1 MKVILG
7 DNQFFGINHVNQS
20 KGDEDKSRFSTT
32 DSIIDFIET
41 AIDQGLDGFMIN
53 ANDHGFR
60 IAQDKRFQSKEIH
73 YSIPYP
79 HKYANLVN
87 EKGLLNALAIILSR
101 QRLRSI
107 GDMAAF
113 CLGQNMHSLTRIL
126 ISTEVPKRL
135 PKGSRVY
142 LQNIITDMII
152 GLDDAELLRTYI
164 QKVRSLGYTPGFITL
179 NPIKLDSMLSSL
191 DMDLSDLMICYNI
204 NNIGFNIFP
213 SLEAV
218 VAFTKKTTT
227 YKKMGMSILASGAA
241 SAHEAIEYIKQLP
254 LDYIVFGSS
263 NIDNIKS
270 NLLQIRQN

>member
-7 DNQFFGINHVNQS
+7 DNQFFGINHVNQA

-32 DSIIDFIET
+32 DLIIDFIVT

-53 ANDHGFR
+53 ANDHGYKIVQEKQFR
-60 IAQDKRFQSKEIH
+60 SHEIH

-87 EKGLLNALAIILSR
+87 EKGLLNALTTILSR
-101 QRLRSI
+101 QRLRSLR
-107 GDMAAF
+107 DLADF
-113 CLGQNMHSLTRIL
+113 CINQNMYSLTRIL
-126 ISTEVPKRL
+126 ISTEVPKKL

-164 QKVRSLGYTPGFITL
+164 QKVRSLGYTPGLITL
-179 NPIKLDSMLSSL
+179 NPIKLDSLLSSL
-191 DMDLSDLMICYNI
+191 DIDLSDLMICYNV
-204 NNIGFNIFP
+204 NNIGFNVFP
-213 SLEAV
+213 TLASV
-218 VAFTKKTTT
+218 IAFTNNISP
-227 YKKMGMSILASGAA
+227 YKKMGMSVLASGGACA
-241 SAHEAIEYIKQLP
+241 SESLAFIKQLP

-263 NIDNIKS
+263 NIENIKS
-270 NLLQIRQN
+270 NIRQIRQN